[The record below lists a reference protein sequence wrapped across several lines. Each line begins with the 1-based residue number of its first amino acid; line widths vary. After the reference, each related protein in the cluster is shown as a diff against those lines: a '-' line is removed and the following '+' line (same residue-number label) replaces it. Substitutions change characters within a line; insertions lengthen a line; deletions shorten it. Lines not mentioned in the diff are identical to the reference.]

1 MVAEVD
7 MPRGAGPAAGE
18 GFNDL
23 AGYIFGGNNRCGAIL
38 SLSCTLRMTCAWR
51 ASGPWSCGAGA
62 RMTAACGCH

>member
-23 AGYIFGGNNRCGAIL
+23 AGYIFGGNNRCGAVS
-38 SLSCTLRMTCAWR
+38 SLSCTLYMTCALWTLVTR
-51 ASGPWSCGAGA
+51 SWGAG
-62 RMTAACGCH
+62 GSV